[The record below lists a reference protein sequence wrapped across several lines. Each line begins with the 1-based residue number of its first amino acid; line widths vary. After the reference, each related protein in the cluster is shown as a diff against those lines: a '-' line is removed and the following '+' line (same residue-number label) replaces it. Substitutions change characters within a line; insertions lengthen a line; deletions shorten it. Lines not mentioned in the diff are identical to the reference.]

1 VSNIYKDG
9 SYISL
14 NPTWH
19 AEDSLWKATNIQNI
33 LNRNNISFSSVAEV
47 GCGAGMILKE
57 LSRRYENATFYG
69 YDISP
74 DAMKLWKNDDPHV
87 RLSLEDFE
95 VTGPNFDLL
104 LVIDVLEHI
113 EDYMGFLRR
122 IRKRSTFFLFHIP
135 LELSAQQVMRD
146 IQLHTRA
153 TYGHIHY
160 FSKATALA
168 TFTDTGFHVV
178 DWFYTNANEQYVS
191 THRNYKMKVA
201 NVARDVLFSFSPDF
215 TVKLLGGYELMV
227 LAEARD

>member
-19 AEDSLWKATNIQNI
+19 TEDSLWKAKNIRKI
-33 LNRNNISFSSVAEV
+33 LDKNNISFSSVAEV

-57 LSRRYENATFYG
+57 LSRHYENATFYG

-74 DAMKLWKNDDPHV
+74 DAMRLWINDDPRV
-87 RLSLEDFE
+87 RFSLEDFE
-95 VTGPNFDLL
+95 VMGSNFDLL

-122 IRKRSTFFLFHIP
+122 IHKRSEFFIFHIP

-153 TYGHIHY
+153 SYGHIHY

-168 TFTDTGFHVV
+168 TLSDTGFHVV
-178 DWFYTNANEQYVS
+178 DCFYTNANEQYVS
-191 THRNYKMKVA
+191 MHSNYKMKVT
-201 NVARDVLFSFSPDF
+201 NVARNVLFSFSPDF